1 VPSNTLRSAHPLIPR
16 VERYHA
22 LIETLRVRA
31 PRPLTG
37 EVLARELG
45 VSVRT
50 VERDVAELTAMG
62 VPILVNRGPG
72 GGYRID
78 ARRELAPVVLTPGEA
93 SALIA
98 SLVALG
104 PGASATAQSAMD
116 KLLSALGPD
125 GEPRRPIR

>member
-1 VPSNTLRSAHPLIPR
+1 

-72 GGYRID
+72 GGYGID

-125 GEPRRPIR
+125 GQTRRPNR